1 MKSFLPWLL
10 GAYLIWLFIVKEPG
24 GSVSWA
30 KVMGGYLMKRDACA
44 AAQPQT
50 TGTNKQTPASSPS
63 TSKAAG

>member
-24 GSVSWA
+24 GQVSWA

-44 AAQPQT
+44 AAQPQST
-50 TGTNKQTPASSPS
+50 STAKPASNASN